1 MPVGFL
7 HLNIEMA
14 GRFLKIA
21 KRQIPFGV
29 RDVTDLIEPCHR
41 VANMRRIGHR
51 LFARKGKGEGRDW
64 Q

>member
-7 HLNIEMA
+7 HLNIEMP

-21 KRQIPFGV
+21 KRQIPFGI
-29 RDVTDLIEPCHR
+29 RDVTNLIEPCHR

-51 LFARKGKGEGRDW
+51 LFARSWKGEGRGW